1 MIRFLKSAPLGI
13 GLLALASTFFGTG
26 CGSGSTQVRLMNAMD
41 GQGSVNMLLDNQ
53 TVSSGVG
60 FGSASAY
67 ASASAGSHSLE
78 VQSAGTTLL
87 NLSVSLNGGNNNTIL
102 ATNSGATVFQDNKS
116 APSSGNFEIRVIN
129 AAQTLGTVDVYVVAP
144 GTDISTVNPSAT
156 ALAFQSASG
165 YLTLAAGSFVVEF
178 AQAGSKNVI
187 LATNSASFSSG
198 QIRTVVSLD
207 GNGVFS
213 TAVLSDLN

>member
-1 MIRFLKSAPLGI
+1 MIRLKPAPLGI
-13 GLLALASTFFGTG
+13 GLLALITTLFSTG

-41 GQGSVNMLLDNQ
+41 GQGSVNMLLDNN
-53 TVSSGVG
+53 TVASGVA
-60 FGSASAY
+60 FGSASAF
-67 ASASAGSHSLE
+67 ASSSAGSHSLE
-78 VQSAGTTLL
+78 LQSAETTLL

-129 AAQTLGTVDVYVVAP
+129 AAQSLGTVDVYIVAP

-178 AQAGSKNVI
+178 AQAASKNVI
-187 LATNSASFSSG
+187 LATNPSSFISG

>member
-1 MIRFLKSAPLGI
+1 MIRLKPAPLSI
-13 GLLALASTFFGTG
+13 GLLTLIATFFSTG

-41 GQGSVNMLLDNQ
+41 GQGSVNMLLDNN
-53 TVSSGVG
+53 TVASGVG
-60 FGSASAY
+60 FGSASAF
-67 ASASAGSHSLE
+67 ASSSAGSHSLE
-78 VQSAGTTLL
+78 IQSAGTTLL

-116 APSSGNFEIRVIN
+116 APSSGNFELRVIN
-129 AAQTLGTVDVYVVAP
+129 AAQSLGTVDIYVVVP

-165 YLTLAAGSFVVEF
+165 YLTLAAGNFVVEF
-178 AQAGSKNVI
+178 SQSGSKNVV
-187 LATNSASFSSG
+187 LATNSSSFSSG
-198 QIRTVVSLD
+198 QIRTIVSLD

-213 TAVLSDLN
+213 TALLSDLN

>member
-1 MIRFLKSAPLGI
+1 VIRLKPAPLGI
-13 GLLALASTFFGTG
+13 GLLALITTLFSTG

-41 GQGSVNMLLDNQ
+41 GQGSVNMLLDNN
-53 TVSSGVG
+53 TVASGVA
-60 FGSASAY
+60 FGSASAF
-67 ASASAGSHSLE
+67 ASSSAGSHSLE
-78 VQSAGTTLL
+78 LQSAETTLL

-129 AAQTLGTVDVYVVAP
+129 AAQSLGTVDVYIVAP

-178 AQAGSKNVI
+178 AQAASKNVI
-187 LATNSASFSSG
+187 LATNPSSFISG

>member
-1 MIRFLKSAPLGI
+1 VIRLKPAPLGI
-13 GLLALASTFFGTG
+13 GLLALIATLFNTG

-41 GQGSVNMLLDNQ
+41 GQGSVNMLLDSN
-53 TVSSGVG
+53 TVASGVG

-67 ASASAGSHSLE
+67 ASSSAGSHSLE
-78 VQSAGTTLL
+78 LQSAGTTLL

-129 AAQTLGTVDVYVVAP
+129 AAQSLGTVDVYVVAP

-187 LATNSASFSSG
+187 LATNPSSFSSG
-198 QIRTVVSLD
+198 QVRTVVSLD
-207 GNGVFS
+207 GNGVFT